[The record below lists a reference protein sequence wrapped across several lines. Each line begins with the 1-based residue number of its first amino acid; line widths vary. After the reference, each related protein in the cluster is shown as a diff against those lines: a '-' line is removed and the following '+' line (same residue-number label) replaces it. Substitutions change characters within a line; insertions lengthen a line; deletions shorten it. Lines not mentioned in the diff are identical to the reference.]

1 MVMMMSSWISV
12 LCVWHGCFRR
22 AFWRSGVRKNATES
36 SIYCTWNSFPNQ
48 GVPERYAVPWKTS
61 QKSRVLPQQFRL
73 DDRRGWILCP
83 FKTAPGSAGSFFLN
97 VHNRALFFLFHS
109 VFGQPTASFFL
120 AHPYMEN
127 PTCEEG
133 FRRSFSSGAERAG
146 ASAHSGAS
154 VRDWGRRS
162 EDKPE
167 DASAPSISSNKRGK
181 WRRGWTRDAGRRR
194 WHQHQHH
201 RRPCDTALQCTDDD
215 AWTSLHTNI
224 YRCEAWIINM

>member
-1 MVMMMSSWISV
+1 M
-12 LCVWHGCFRR
+12 LCREKQ
-22 AFWRSGVRKNATES
+22 VRWAVSYLSNSDSTTAEVES
-36 SIYCTWNSFPNQ
+36 SAHSKQRQDPL
-48 GVPERYAVPWKTS
+48 VPPSWMSTTEWV
-61 QKSRVLPQQFRL
+61 
-73 DDRRGWILCP
+73 
-83 FKTAPGSAGSFFLN
+83 
-97 VHNRALFFLFHS
+97 FFLFRS
-109 VFGQPTASFFL
+109 IFGQPTASFFL

-127 PTCEEG
+127 PTCEQG

-146 ASAHSGAS
+146 ASALSGAS
-154 VRDWGRRS
+154 ARGWGRRS

-201 RRPCDTALQCTDDD
+201 RRPCDIAVQRTDDD

-224 YRCEAWIINM
+224 YRWEAWIVNM